1 VTRNRFVLLA
11 VVVVVLAFGVGLSLG
26 LSTGSTG
33 AATASNAPLASATAT
48 PTTPTTAAAIT
59 ELPTSLYTGCQPR
72 QSPVGTAV
80 SCSST
85 LAGVDEVLVVKWPD
99 AATMQSDFT
108 RTQGG
113 KPDGKCSTYKRKPL
127 SGISSTWGNGKPL
140 ACYVNSNGAAVVLWE
155 VPERALELLA
165 VRRDGDTKKAF
176 EWWNQ
181 AIKTPFS

>member
-11 VVVVVLAFGVGLSLG
+11 VVVVVLAFGVGLALG
-26 LSTGSTG
+26 LSTGATGGARASST
-33 AATASNAPLASATAT
+33 PPPSATAT
-48 PTTPTTAAAIT
+48 PTTATTAAIT
-59 ELPTSLYTGCQPR
+59 ELPTSLYTGCQPQ

-99 AATMQSDFT
+99 AAAMQSDFA

-113 KPDGKCSTYKRKPL
+113 KPDGKCSTYNRKPL

-155 VPERALELLA
+155 VPDRALELLA

-176 EWWNQ
+176 AWWNQ